1 MTKPVEPVTPVTET
15 KGVTEASLNVR
26 SGPGTTYSIVTT
38 VPSGSG
44 FTLISNTVY
53 NSNWY
58 HVKMDSGVS
67 GYVHK
72 DYIRL
77 ITAPVITLNT
87 RTASTFVGCQYAL
100 AQTGASKPVWKSS
113 DTSVVTV
120 DQNGVVT
127 AKNAGT
133 ATVTASEN
141 GGSGSCVFAVR
152 SGTSTGISP
161 ALYQQD
167 LRLQRAKEML
177 STTSLSIKEIAY
189 QLNFDSP
196 DYFSS
201 KFRNKTGMK
210 PSQFR
215 QSTQKQAE

>member
-100 AQTGASKPVWKSS
+100 GVYGASRPAWTSS
-113 DTSVVTV
+113 D
-120 DQNGVVT
+120 
-127 AKNAGT
+127 
-133 ATVTASEN
+133 
-141 GGSGSCVFAVR
+141 
-152 SGTSTGISP
+152 
-161 ALYQQD
+161 
-167 LRLQRAKEML
+167 
-177 STTSLSIKEIAY
+177 
-189 QLNFDSP
+189 
-196 DYFSS
+196 
-201 KFRNKTGMK
+201 
-210 PSQFR
+210 
-215 QSTQKQAE
+215 